1 MALLFQ
7 YLPYLVLIALGVYT
21 YKWATKQN
29 ARVVRMSKDEQA
41 PAKRELFTGL
51 VVRILIAFGAF
62 MIASS
67 INTNYG
73 PRFKADPTPIVQSV
87 TVDKN
92 GNAPVIRDVERNTRL
107 TAEQREE
114 RTKEMLDWRAAHAK
128 RDAELAKQKAAE

>member
-21 YKWATKQN
+21 YQWATKQY
-29 ARVVRMSKDEQA
+29 AKVVRMSKDEQT

-51 VVRILIAFGAF
+51 AVRVLITLGAF
-62 MIASS
+62 MVATS

-73 PRFKADPTPIVQSV
+73 PRFKADPEPIVQSV

-92 GNAPVIRDVERNTRL
+92 GKAPVIRDVERKPKL

-114 RTKEMLDWRAAHAK
+114 RSKEMLDWRAAHAK
-128 RDAELAKQKAAE
+128 RDAAQQ